1 MTRKEMNRLQIP
13 GLTIKKDSEIEH
25 FTSPRKTRDG
35 IYVTD
40 YPSKLG
46 IIDNVT
52 LHYVQEWEVAYHNGK
67 AYVWGNNYKTIV
79 YKFLTQEYI
88 TNILMASLND
98 FNKCVKQM
106 KAFNKKQ
113 ELEKDFYEQKSFI
126 FNEETIKFYTGSGG
140 AGGKCGFFGYI
151 SFKSLMQA

>member
-13 GLTIKKDSEIEH
+13 GLTIKKQSEIDH
-25 FTSPRKTRDG
+25 FSSPRKTKDG

-40 YPSKLG
+40 FPAKLG

-52 LHYVQEWEVAYHNGK
+52 LNYVQEWSIKYHNNN
-67 AYVWGNNYKTIV
+67 AYVWPNNYKTIV

-88 TNILMASLND
+88 TNLLMGSLND
-98 FNKCVKQM
+98 YNKCVKQM
-106 KAFNKKQ
+106 KAYNKKQ

-126 FNEETIKFYTGSGG
+126 FNEETIKSFIPGLFVPVATAVSYTFHS
-140 AGGKCGFFGYI
+140 
-151 SFKSLMQA
+151 SH

>member
-25 FTSPRKTRDG
+25 FTFPTKTRDG

-46 IIDNVT
+46 IIDDVT
-52 LHYVQEWEVAYHNGK
+52 LNYVVDWEVRCVDNK
-67 AYVWGNNYKTIV
+67 AYVYSNNRKIIV

-88 TNILMASLND
+88 TNLLMASLND
-98 FNKCVKQM
+98 FHKCVKQM

-113 ELEKDFYEQKSFI
+113 ELEKDFYE
-126 FNEETIKFYTGSGG
+126 
-140 AGGKCGFFGYI
+140 
-151 SFKSLMQA
+151 